1 MSTSLTPV
9 NAFTPPGHQFAPHTT
24 HHLESRKLWTTS
36 SSHHEDCFST
46 RNPGLRTFKVNRKIT
61 DRTLRVIKNGSSDQ
75 SGFEREISL
84 ILSGTGFFFAY
95 LSVPSTQNFLTTPHT
110 ARCQLLWPF
119 SLYYALN
126 KIAPYVNTHDIPHN
140 AQHTL
145 NYFTERWSL
154 LDGNCALNEECVQT
168 LYLQILLDE

>member
-84 ILSGTGFFFAY
+84 ILSGTGFFFCLFVCPKY
-95 LSVPSTQNFLTTPHT
+95 TKLFDNTSYSPMSTPVTIQ
-110 ARCQLLWPF
+110 
-119 SLYYALN
+119 
-126 KIAPYVNTHDIPHN
+126 
-140 AQHTL
+140 
-145 NYFTERWSL
+145 SL
-154 LDGNCALNEECVQT
+154 LCT
-168 LYLQILLDE
+168 